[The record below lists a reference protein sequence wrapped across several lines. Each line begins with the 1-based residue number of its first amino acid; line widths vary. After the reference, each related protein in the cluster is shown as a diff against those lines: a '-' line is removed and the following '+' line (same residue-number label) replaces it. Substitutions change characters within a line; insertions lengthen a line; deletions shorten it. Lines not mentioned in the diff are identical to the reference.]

1 MPVTA
6 RELKRDVRALMT
18 RDGAQAGDAE
28 LLEWLSMWG
37 MIDPSQAH
45 THLDVDAR
53 GSEGEPDPQGP
64 SSAEAGDR
72 HRRPDPEVLLINAYR
87 IYRARRA
94 LIDQGTVT
102 VNEIAA
108 AHRCHPS
115 TARRRIQRAC
125 DRNELFTVR
134 ISGRIHVPALLLD
147 DACRPRPE
155 WQPVIAALT
164 ESRMTDWAK
173 RGRVAE
179 PNAGLSG
186 EIAAEVIE
194 TDPQRVHS
202 AARRKVI
209 QETS

>member
-1 MPVTA
+1 MA
-6 RELKRDVRALMT
+6 RELKGDVRALLT
-18 RDGAQAGDAE
+18 RDAAEAGDAE
-28 LLEWLSMWG
+28 LLEWLAMWG
-37 MIDPSQAH
+37 MIDPCHAQ
-45 THLDVDAR
+45 TNRDVRAR
-53 GSEGEPDPQGP
+53 GAEGEPDPQGP

-102 VNEIAA
+102 VNKIAA

-125 DRNELFTVR
+125 DRDELFTVR
-134 ISGRIHVPALLLD
+134 ISGRIPIPAVLLD

-155 WQPVIAALT
+155 WQPVLAALT

-173 RGRVAE
+173 WGWIAG

-194 TDPQRVHS
+194 TNPQRVHS

>member
-1 MPVTA
+1 MPVMA
-6 RELKRDVRALMT
+6 RELKGDVRALLT
-18 RDGAQAGDAE
+18 RDAAQAGDAE

-37 MIDPSQAH
+37 MIDPSQAQ
-45 THLDVDAR
+45 TNLNVDAR
-53 GSEGEPDPQGP
+53 RSEGAPDP
-64 SSAEAGDR
+64 SAASGETEDR

-102 VNEIAA
+102 VNDIAA

-134 ISGRIHVPALLLD
+134 ISGRIHVPAVLLD

-155 WQPVIAALT
+155 WQPVLAALA

-173 RGRVAE
+173 WGWIAG

-186 EIAAEVIE
+186 EIAAEMISTNHE
-194 TDPQRVHS
+194 RVYS

>member
-1 MPVTA
+1 MRPKPAT
-6 RELKRDVRALMT
+6 
-18 RDGAQAGDAE
+18 
-28 LLEWLSMWG
+28 LSFSNGSRCGG
-37 MIDPSQAH
+37 MIDPSHAH
-45 THLDVDAR
+45 TNLYVRAR

-64 SSAEAGDR
+64 STAEPGDH
-72 HRRPDPEVLLINAYR
+72 HRRPDPEILLINAYR

-102 VNEIAA
+102 INKIAA

-134 ISGRIHVPALLLD
+134 VSGQIHIPAVLLD
-147 DACRPRPE
+147 NACDARSE
-155 WQPVIAALT
+155 WQPVLAALAG
-164 ESRMTDWAK
+164 SRMTDWAK
-173 RGRVAE
+173 WGWIAG

-194 TDPQRVHS
+194 TNPQRVRS

>member
-1 MPVTA
+1 MA
-6 RELKRDVRALMT
+6 RELKGDFRALLT
-18 RDGAQAGDAE
+18 RDAAEAADAE
-28 LLEWLSMWG
+28 LVEWLSMWG
-37 MIDPSQAH
+37 MIDPSHAETDLHGRPQ
-45 THLDVDAR
+45 R
-53 GSEGEPDPQGP
+53 PGGEPEPQGV
-64 SSAEAGDR
+64 SGQAGDH
-72 HRRPDPEVLLINAYR
+72 HRRPDPEILLINAYR
-87 IYRARRA
+87 IFRARRA

-102 VNEIAA
+102 VNDIAA

-125 DRNELFTVR
+125 DRNELFTVH
-134 ISGRIHVPALLLD
+134 ISGQIHVPVVLLD
-147 DACRPRPE
+147 DACHARSE
-155 WQPVIAALT
+155 WKPVITALT

-173 RGRVAE
+173 WGWIAR

-194 TDPQRVHS
+194 TNPQRVHS

>member
-1 MPVTA
+1 MA
-6 RELKRDVRALMT
+6 GELKRDVRALLT
-18 RDGAQAGDAE
+18 RDAAEAGDAE

-45 THLDVDAR
+45 RHLYVRAR
-53 GSEGEPDPQGP
+53 GAEGEPDPQGP
-64 SSAEAGDR
+64 SSAEAGDH
-72 HRRPDPEVLLINAYR
+72 HRRPDPEILLINAYR

-102 VNEIAA
+102 VNDIAA
-108 AHRCHPS
+108 ALRCHPS
-115 TARRRIQRAC
+115 TVRRRLERAC

-134 ISGRIHVPALLLD
+134 ISGRIHVPAVLLD
-147 DACRPRPE
+147 DACHARSE

-164 ESRMTDWAK
+164 GSRMTDWAK
-173 RGRVAE
+173 WGWIAE

-194 TDPQRVHS
+194 TDPQRVHA

>member
-1 MPVTA
+1 MTA
-6 RELKRDVRALMT
+6 GELKRDVRALLT
-18 RDGAQAGDAE
+18 RDAAQAGDAE

-37 MIDPSQAH
+37 MIDPSQAQPNPY
-45 THLDVDAR
+45 VRAR
-53 GSEGEPDPQGP
+53 ISEAEPDPQGP
-64 SSAEAGDR
+64 SSAETEDR

-87 IYRARRA
+87 IYRARQA

-102 VNEIAA
+102 VNKIAA

-115 TARRRIQRAC
+115 TARRRLQRAC
-125 DRNELFTVR
+125 ERNELFTVR
-134 ISGRIHVPALLLD
+134 ISGRIHVPVVLLD
-147 DACRPRPE
+147 DACHARSE
-155 WQPVIAALT
+155 WQPVLAALT
-164 ESRMTDWAK
+164 ESCMTDWAK
-173 RGRVAE
+173 WGWIAE

-194 TDPQRVHS
+194 TNPQRVHA

>member
-1 MPVTA
+1 MA
-6 RELKRDVRALMT
+6 NELKGDLRALLR
-18 RDGAQAGDAE
+18 RDAAEAGDAE

-45 THLDVDAR
+45 THLDVRKPDA
-53 GSEGEPDPQGP
+53 EGEPDPQGP
-64 SSAEAGDR
+64 SSAEAEDH

-108 AHRCHPS
+108 AQRCHPS

-125 DRNELFTVR
+125 DRDELFTVR
-134 ISGRIHVPALLLD
+134 VSGRIHVPAVLLD
-147 DACRPRPE
+147 DACHARSE
-155 WQPVIAALT
+155 WKPVIAALT

-173 RGRVAE
+173 WGWIAE

-186 EIAAEVIE
+186 QIAAEVIE
-194 TDPQRVHS
+194 TNPQRVHA

>member
-1 MPVTA
+1 MTA
-6 RELKRDVRALMT
+6 GELKGDVRALLT
-18 RDGAQAGDAE
+18 RDAAQAGDAE
-28 LLEWLSMWG
+28 LLEWLAMWG

-45 THLDVDAR
+45 TQLDVDAR
-53 GSEGEPDPQGP
+53 GAEGAPGPQGP
-64 SSAEAGDR
+64 SSAEPGDH

-125 DRNELFTVR
+125 DRDELFTIRV
-134 ISGRIHVPALLLD
+134 SGRIHVPAVLLD
-147 DACRPRPE
+147 DACHARSE

-173 RGRVAE
+173 WGWIAE

-186 EIAAEVIE
+186 QIAAEVIE
-194 TDPQRVHS
+194 TNPQRVHA

-209 QETS
+209 QQTS

>member
-1 MPVTA
+1 MTA
-6 RELKRDVRALMT
+6 RELKGDVRALLT

-28 LLEWLSMWG
+28 LVEWLSMWG

-45 THLDVDAR
+45 TNLNVDAR
-53 GSEGEPDPQGP
+53 RSEGAPDP
-64 SSAEAGDR
+64 SAASGETADY

-87 IYRARRA
+87 VYRARRA
-94 LIDQGTVT
+94 LIGQGTVT
-102 VNEIAA
+102 VDKIAA
-108 AHRCHPS
+108 AHRCHPT

-134 ISGRIHVPALLLD
+134 ISGRIHVPAVLLD

-194 TDPQRVHS
+194 TDPQRVHA
-202 AARRKVI
+202 AARRKTI
-209 QETS
+209 QQTS

>member
-1 MPVTA
+1 MTA
-6 RELKRDVRALMT
+6 RELKGDVRALLT

-37 MIDPSQAH
+37 MIDPSQAQ
-45 THLDVDAR
+45 TNLNVDAR

-64 SSAEAGDR
+64 SSAQPGDH

-87 IYRARRA
+87 VCRARRA

-108 AHRCHPS
+108 AHRCHPT

-134 ISGRIHVPALLLD
+134 ISGRIHVPAMLLD
-147 DACRPRPE
+147 HRCHARPE
-155 WQPVIAALT
+155 WQPVIATLA
-164 ESRMTDWAK
+164 EARMTDWAK
-173 RGRVAE
+173 RGWIAE

-186 EIAAEVIE
+186 EIAAEVNE
-194 TDPQRVHS
+194 TNPQRVHA
-202 AARRKVI
+202 AARPKVI